1 MKLSEDKETEK
12 NEKNLAERVLN
23 NNLDILAESL
33 SESLS
38 DKDYMEYY
46 EIISNFIS
54 EKFNG
59 IINRLVKNGFD
70 EEDVFNTILKVFDDS
85 ESKITKAIK
94 KLERKKKSKELS
106 LDDIKKEIKTNE
118 KVQEAIKE
126 AFMELCNG
134 YGFYHQF
141 DKWVLSH
148 MTEEEL
154 KDVNPK
160 KAFSVLSMLRNQ
172 FSELINEWFE
182 DADINIVLT
191 EYIMD
196 EVALNIDELLKNDS
210 EVMSKL
216 KDIIQ
221 EQADE
226 VIESGFVA
234 EISPYTLLKN
244 DDKVGDIIEI
254 DDNFSVDLGYRDAPF
269 VFLNGNIEVGRESD
283 THSMLLTRLIDNE
296 ESSPKYIRGEE
307 AFNMTGD
314 NKLAFGHI
322 VNGLAFLEVVDNVNV
337 NEVVAALIDLPDI
350 NKVYDY
356 VDTENY
362 LERLAK
368 LI

>member
-1 MKLSEDKETEK
+1 LKLSEDKETEK
-12 NEKNLAERVLN
+12 RIKDLAEKVLN

-33 SESLS
+33 L
-38 DKDYMEYY
+38 DKDNMEYY
-46 EIISNFIS
+46 DIICNFIS
-54 EKFNG
+54 ETFNR
-59 IINRLVKNGFD
+59 IINRLVENGFD

-94 KLERKKKSKELS
+94 ELKKEKKSKELS
-106 LDDIKKEIKTNE
+106 IDDIKEEIKTNE
-118 KVQEAIKE
+118 EVQKAIKE
-126 AFMELCNG
+126 AFIELCDG
-134 YGFYHQF
+134 YGFYYQF

-148 MTEEEL
+148 MTKEEL

-160 KAFSVLSMLRNQ
+160 KAFSVLSMLRDQ

-182 DADINIVLT
+182 DADIDIILT
-191 EYIMD
+191 KSIMD
-196 EVALNIDELLKNDS
+196 EVASTIDELLKNDS
-210 EVMSKL
+210 EIMSKL

-221 EQADE
+221 EHAND
-226 VIESGFVA
+226 VVESGLIA
-234 EISPYTLLKN
+234 EISPYTLSKN
-244 DDKVGDIIEI
+244 NDKVGDIIEV

-269 VFLNGNIEVGRESD
+269 VFLNGNIEIGRESD

-296 ESSPKYIRGEE
+296 ESSPKYIRGDD
-307 AFNMTGD
+307 AFEMTGD
-314 NKLAFGHI
+314 NKLAFGHL

-337 NEVVAALIDLPDI
+337 NEVVNALIDLPDI